1 MIPLLY
7 LYFSFNLL
15 LINIKS
21 VAVKAL
27 KFVILF
33 LLGALIAGPPIAPS
47 NMQYI
52 RNFPIQQRQ
61 VEILG
66 GVDPIMIKFYNS

>member
-1 MIPLLY
+1 MV
-7 LYFSFNLL
+7 
-15 LINIKS
+15 KS
-21 VAVKAL
+21 NYSISDCL
-27 KFVILF
+27 TFGLVILF

-66 GVDPIMIKFYNS
+66 GVNPIMIKFYNS